1 MTDGDKKKVIN
12 HFNNRLKSIIKSLH
26 PGKDDK
32 NILMDKVK
40 DLVPDTDVLTKQGFI
55 STSKKSLAKMSDLS
69 IGSIE
74 ANTYDTVTNLKQAAR
89 ERFEESG
96 ISDEI
101 KITAAMI
108 KIEVL
113 SEITIKEKLD
123 DVIAEWYD
131 FRMNVD
137 PAAISEIPGMRDLDE
152 NLYSNGVKSYSELK
166 DWMDKVNR
174 IMH

>member
-1 MTDGDKKKVIN
+1 MTDTDKKKVIN
-12 HFNNRLKSIIKSLH
+12 HFNSRLKSIIKSLN
-26 PGKDDK
+26 PSGEDKD
-32 NILMDKVK
+32 ILMDKVK
-40 DLVPDTDVLTKQGFI
+40 DLVPNTDVLTKQGFI
-55 STSKKSLAKMSDLS
+55 STSKKSLAKMDDLS

-74 ANTYDTVTNLKQAAR
+74 ANTYDTVNNLKREAR
-89 ERFEESG
+89 ERFDESG

-101 KITAAMI
+101 KITAKMV

-113 SEITIKEKLD
+113 SELTIKEKLD

-152 NLYSNGVKSYSELK
+152 NLYSKGVKSYSELK
-166 DWMDKVNR
+166 DWMDRVNK